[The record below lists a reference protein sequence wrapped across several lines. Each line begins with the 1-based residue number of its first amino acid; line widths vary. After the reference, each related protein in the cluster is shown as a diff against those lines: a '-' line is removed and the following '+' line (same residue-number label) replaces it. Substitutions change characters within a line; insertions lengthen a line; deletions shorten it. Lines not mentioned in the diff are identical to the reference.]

1 MFSVD
6 SEPKPT
12 EKGMKSKIVFSDPIQ
27 ISSKPEDIFQ
37 IILVNNSNEAVSEV
51 RSVWVGQS

>member
-6 SEPKPT
+6 GEPKPT

-37 IILVNNSNEAVSEV
+37 IILVNISD
-51 RSVWVGQS
+51 